1 MKIPQTPPSLPT
13 LLQELNPR
21 LLQRIFTEVS
31 TLPDHY
37 LHWDELRH
45 RTPPADLSHEAWW
58 CGLKLVRQR
67 STRPLPLTDST
78 DKAFRYALPN
88 QVLALLHIID
98 SQARGQIRMDE
109 QITSP
114 ETRDRY
120 IVSSLME
127 EAITSSQLEGASTT
141 RKVAVEMLRTGRK
154 PMDRSEQMIVNNYE
168 AMCFIRDRRHQ
179 PMTTEAILELHRII
193 TRNTLDNPA
202 AAGRLQQPGEK
213 RVSIWDDRD
222 GTLLYQPPPAEQLP
236 QRLEDLCQFANRT
249 FDEEDFIPPIV
260 HAIVLH
266 FWLAHDH
273 PFEDGNGRTARAL
286 FYWSMLRHGY
296 WLAEYISISRLLRK
310 APAKYARAFLYT
322 ETDDN
327 DLTYFILHQL
337 GVIRQAIEDLYR
349 WLRHKTEELQTLERR
364 MRRTAMFNHRQRA
377 LLAHALRHRNAV
389 YTIQSHRRSHNVAY
403 ATARSDLLALAQAGL
418 LVQTRQGRALVFH
431 VSPDLK
437 QRLEG
442 QSPEND

>member
-1 MKIPQTPPSLPT
+1 
-13 LLQELNPR
+13 
-21 LLQRIFTEVS
+21 
-31 TLPDHY
+31 
-37 LHWDELRH
+37 
-45 RTPPADLSHEAWW
+45 
-58 CGLKLVRQR
+58 
-67 STRPLPLTDST
+67 
-78 DKAFRYALPN
+78 PN

-154 PMDRSEQMIVNNYE
+154 PVDRSEQMIVNNYE